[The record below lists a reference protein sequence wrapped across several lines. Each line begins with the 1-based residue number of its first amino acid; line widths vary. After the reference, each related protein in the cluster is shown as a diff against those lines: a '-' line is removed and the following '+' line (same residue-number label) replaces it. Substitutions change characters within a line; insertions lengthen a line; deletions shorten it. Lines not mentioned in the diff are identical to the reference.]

1 MICPYCKINIDDD
14 SWFCDQCGQEILIC
28 PRCNKVGK
36 GKRCVHDGTA
46 LVAAR
51 VKAGMPAALTD
62 GKAISDGA
70 GAAPAIK
77 AQPISGR
84 ATELHLIN
92 KNLDLDLKI
101 ENDEVIGRTVG
112 AFTEVFSRFPQVSR
126 RHCQIKF
133 DEKQGWS
140 VIDLGST
147 NGTKFN
153 NIPLRSGQAQVLTDK
168 SLLLIANIEFY
179 IEIRSKGDK
188 DGTVRI

>member
-1 MICPYCKINIDDD
+1 MICPYCKIDIEND
-14 SWFCDQCGQEILIC
+14 SYFCDQCGQEILIC
-28 PRCNKVGK
+28 PHCNKVGK
-36 GKRCVHDGTA
+36 GKRCVHDGTT
-46 LVAAR
+46 LVTAR
-51 VKAGMPAALTD
+51 TKAGMSAVLPD
-62 GKAISDGA
+62 GKAIPDGA
-70 GAAPAIK
+70 GAVPAIE

-84 ATELHLIN
+84 AAELHLIN

-101 ENDEVIGRTVG
+101 EGDEIIGRTAG
-112 AFTEVFSRFPQVSR
+112 TFTEAFSKFSQVSQ

-133 DEKQGWS
+133 DEKRGWS

-153 NIPLRSGQAQVLTDK
+153 NVPLKSGQAQPLTDK

-179 IEIRSKGDK
+179 IEIRNRGDK